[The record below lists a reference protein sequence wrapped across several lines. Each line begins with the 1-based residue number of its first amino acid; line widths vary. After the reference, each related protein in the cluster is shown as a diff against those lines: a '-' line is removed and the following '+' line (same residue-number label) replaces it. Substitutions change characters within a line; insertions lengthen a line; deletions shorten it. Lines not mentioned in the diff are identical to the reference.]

1 MSEIFN
7 KGEECKPDWTAAS
20 ADYDATAEHLEIMGK
35 PVMEKWETPFMHALA
50 DVAASNGGRVLELG
64 FGMAIS
70 ATQVQ
75 KHENVTEH
83 VIVECNDGV
92 FVKLEA
98 FAKDAPHK
106 VTPMK
111 GFWEDV
117 APTLADGTFD
127 GILYDTYPLSEET
140 WHTHQ
145 FDFISKH
152 ALRLLKPGGVL
163 TYTNL
168 TSMGKL
174 LDAKTG
180 KYDDIVKMFV
190 ETQVPKLIECG
201 FEEKNITW
209 EVIDIVPEE
218 GCRYYSYPK
227 MIVPKIVKSAE
238 AGSWP
243 CNVL

>member
-1 MSEIFN
+1 MVEIFN
-7 KGEECKPDWTAAS
+7 KGEECKPNWTEAS
-20 ADYDATAEHLEIMGK
+20 ADYDADVEHLEIMGK

-50 DVAASNGGRVLELG
+50 DVAASKGGRVLELG

-70 ATQVQ
+70 ASRVQ
-75 KHENVTEH
+75 THEAVSEH

-92 FVKLEA
+92 FQRLQA
-98 FAKDAPHK
+98 FAKDAPRK
-106 VTPMK
+106 VTPLK

-117 APTLADGTFD
+117 VPTLEDGSFD

-152 ALRLLKPGGVL
+152 AMRLLKPGGVL

-174 LDAKTG
+174 LQSD
-180 KYDDIVKMFV
+180 YDDIEKMFV
-190 ETQVPKLIECG
+190 ETQIPKLIESG
-201 FEEKNITW
+201 FKKENISWT
-209 EVIDIVPEE
+209 VLDIVPEA
-218 GCRYYSYPK
+218 GCRYYAFPK
-227 MIVPKIVKSAE
+227 MIAPSVIKS
-238 AGSWP
+238 
-243 CNVL
+243 